1 VYYGVGW
8 RKKFKSPTDF
18 CFAIKHPRLQQPKSS
33 KYIKFLCAEDQASL
47 DRWVMGIRLAKVRS
61 KLTFFIKIREIRETS
76 YLTFLISQKH

>member
-33 KYIKFLCAEDQASL
+33 KYIKFLCAEDQATL
-47 DRWVMGIRLAKVRS
+47 DRWVMGIRLAKVSNKLHFIRS
-61 KLTFFIKIREIRETS
+61 IEVK
-76 YLTFLISQKH
+76 